1 MGEATTPAA
10 TSAWRWAWAQL
21 TSYLWYRVS
30 LFACA
35 AIGTALIASVV
46 VPFVPDW
53 LTNRV
58 DDRATW
64 DILSILASSML
75 VVATFSLGTMVAA
88 YSAVASL
95 ATPRAA
101 KILIDDPY
109 SQNVL
114 ATFLGAFVFA
124 SVGLVA
130 LGFSYYSRPGKT
142 VLLLGASIVMLFVIA
157 TFFAWL
163 DHLANLVRLGETI
176 RKVEVRAARVLTAHA
191 REPRLGAEPLET
203 TDEAEQGHPVMT
215 PETLYVVHIDMPALQ
230 SLAESREGRIV
241 VLCLPGMLT
250 DPTRPLVRASWEAD
264 ADDRAAI
271 RRAFILGCERSFD
284 QDPRF
289 CLDVLAEIG
298 SRAMSPGIND
308 LGTAIGIVTTLQRLL
323 TLWLH
328 TDAEPPRFPRLSAPA
343 IKTTDLFNDAFGPMT
358 RDAAGCVEVG
368 LRLQK
373 SLVTLAA
380 LGLREEATMISNR
393 ALAHADES
401 LIADDRAR
409 LAAVAAELGR
419 APGWDVS

>member
-230 SLAESREGRIV
+230 SLAEFSRGPHRGP
-241 VLCLPGMLT
+241 LPS
-250 DPTRPLVRASWEAD
+250 RNAD
-264 ADDRAAI
+264 RSHAA
-271 RRAFILGCERSFD
+271 ARSGE
-284 QDPRF
+284 
-289 CLDVLAEIG
+289 LG
-298 SRAMSPGIND
+298 SRC
-308 LGTAIGIVTTLQRLL
+308 R
-323 TLWLH
+323 
-328 TDAEPPRFPRLSAPA
+328 
-343 IKTTDLFNDAFGPMT
+343 
-358 RDAAGCVEVG
+358 
-368 LRLQK
+368 
-373 SLVTLAA
+373 
-380 LGLREEATMISNR
+380 
-393 ALAHADES
+393 
-401 LIADDRAR
+401 
-409 LAAVAAELGR
+409 
-419 APGWDVS
+419 

>member
-1 MGEATTPAA
+1 MGEATSPAA
-10 TSAWRWAWAQL
+10 TSAWRWGWAQL
-21 TSYLWYRVS
+21 TSHLWYRVS

-35 AIGTALIASVV
+35 AIGTALVASVID
-46 VPFVPDW
+46 PFVPAW

-64 DILSILASSML
+64 DLLSILASSML

-88 YSAVASL
+88 YSAVANL

-130 LGFSYYSRPGKT
+130 LGFSYYSRSGKT
-142 VLLLGASIVMLFVIA
+142 VLLLGASLVMVLVIA

-176 RKVEVRAARVLTAHA
+176 RKVEVRAARVLGAHA

-203 TDEAEQGHPVMT
+203 APEVAPGHPVLT
-215 PETLYVVHIDMPALQ
+215 PETLHVAHIDMPALQ
-230 SLAESREGRIV
+230 ALAEGRSGRIV
-241 VLCLPGMLT
+241 VLCLPGTLT
-250 DPTRPLVRASWEAD
+250 DPTRPLVRTSWAPD
-264 ADDRAAI
+264 AEDRAAI
-271 RRAFILGCERSFD
+271 RHAFILARERSFD

-308 LGTAIGIVTTLQRLL
+308 LGTAIGVITTLQRLL
-323 TLWLH
+323 TLWRH
-328 TDAEPPRFPRLSAPA
+328 TPPEPPRFPRLSAPA
-343 IKTTDLFNDAFGPMT
+343 IETRDLFNDAFGPLT

-380 LGLREEATMISNR
+380 IGLPDEARMISVR
-393 ALAHADES
+393 ALALADAALVAE
-401 LIADDRAR
+401 DRAR
-409 LAAVAAELGR
+409 LAVVAAELDH
-419 APGWDVS
+419 APERTMP